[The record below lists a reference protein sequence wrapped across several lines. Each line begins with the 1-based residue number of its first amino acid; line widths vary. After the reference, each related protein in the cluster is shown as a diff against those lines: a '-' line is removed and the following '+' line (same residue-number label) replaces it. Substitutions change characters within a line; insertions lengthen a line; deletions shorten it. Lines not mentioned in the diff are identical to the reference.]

1 MVRTRQTA
9 SLQLSRTPWTRRR
22 KRKIW
27 RAKRIKAARSSTGC
41 SEPWSK
47 KLPEPCDD
55 GYCWKEQHI
64 NWRVPECRSRTSP
77 WTPTTARWRRSL
89 ALSEKLFGFLPASTG
104 ACVIR
109 TFTCRRPTK
118 FTFLPQLH
126 QQRVIHLQKEEA
138 TWIYSIVLQATTPG
152 TRGVC
157 WNTQVL

>member
-9 SLQLSRTPWTRRR
+9 SLQLWRTRWTLTR

-27 RAKRIKAARSSTGC
+27 RAKRTKAARSSTGC
-41 SEPWSK
+41 SEQWSK
-47 KLPEPCDD
+47 KLREACDD

-64 NWRVPECRSRTSP
+64 NLRIPECRSRTSP
-77 WTPTTARWRRSL
+77 WRPTTVRWRRSL

-118 FTFLPQLH
+118 FTFSPQLH
-126 QQRVIHLQKEEA
+126 QQRVHLQKEEA
-138 TWIYSIVLQATTPG
+138 TWIYSIVLQ
-152 TRGVC
+152 
-157 WNTQVL
+157 

>member
-1 MVRTRQTA
+1 MTNADGQDTADRLFEIVANSLDTQAKTQDLARQA
-9 SLQLSRTPWTRRR
+9 YQSRTQF
-22 KRKIW
+22 
-27 RAKRIKAARSSTGC
+27 TGC

-47 KLPEPCDD
+47 KLRRPCDD

-64 NWRVPECRSRTSP
+64 NWGVPEFPSRTSP
-77 WTPTTARWRRSL
+77 WTPTTVRWRRSL
-89 ALSEKLFGFLPASTG
+89 ALSEKLSGFLPASTA

-118 FTFLPQLH
+118 FTFLPLVYQ
-126 QQRVIHLQKEEA
+126 QKEEE

-157 WNTQVL
+157 WNTRIL